1 MTPSELLP
9 KNEDV
14 LLSCAFIP
22 DVEKR
27 AGVLGLYSFLET
39 LRDIPER
46 VSDPLMGEIRL
57 RWWYEAIEE
66 IEAKRTPRYHPL
78 TEVLQTLIE
87 TQGLDPK
94 VFYDLIEGQMP
105 LLDKGPMTIKEAL
118 SVVDRGEGIVARLAA
133 EILATDGDLT
143 DVVRFYGLARIK
155 AQRGLSDA
163 GEAELTHL
171 LREARK
177 AAKLLPMQLMP
188 LALPASLAQALWRN
202 RPLGPLAKRIKL
214 FWSFITGRIS

>member
-1 MTPSELLP
+1 MTSSDLLP

-14 LLSCAFIP
+14 LLSCAFIT
-22 DVEKR
+22 DVETR
-27 AGVLGLYSFLET
+27 AGVLALYAFLET

-66 IEAKRTPRYHPL
+66 IEAGRTPRYHPL
-78 TEVLQTLIE
+78 TEALQGLIE
-87 TQGLDPK
+87 RYGLDPK

-105 LLDKGPMTIKEAL
+105 LLDKGPMAIKDAL

-133 EILATDGDLT
+133 QLLATEGDLT
-143 DVVRFYGLARIK
+143 SAARFYGLARIK

-163 GEAELTHL
+163 GDTELAHL
-171 LREARK
+171 QREAHISVK
-177 AAKLLPMQLMP
+177 ALPMALMP
-188 LALPASLAQALWRN
+188 LALPASLAAALWRN
-202 RPLGPLAKRIKL
+202 KPLGPLAKRIRL
-214 FWSFITGRIS
+214 FWSFVTGNL